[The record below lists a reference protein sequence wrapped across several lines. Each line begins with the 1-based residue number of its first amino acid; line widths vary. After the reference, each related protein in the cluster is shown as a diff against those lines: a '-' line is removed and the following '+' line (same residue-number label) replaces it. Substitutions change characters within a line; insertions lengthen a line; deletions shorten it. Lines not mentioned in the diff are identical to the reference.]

1 MIPARRD
8 FPSRPNLRMQTM
20 MTAELERPAQPAA
33 ETPDPAQPIVF
44 FDGTCGLCDRT
55 VQTVLKWDRRG
66 RLKFAP
72 LQGETARQRL
82 GEAAASELKT
92 LILVD
97 DKGEF
102 RRSSAVVRILRHVGG
117 MATILG
123 GLLWLIPRP
132 LRDFGYNFVAAR
144 RYSWFGQVDACR
156 LLKPHERER
165 FLP

>member
-1 MIPARRD
+1 
-8 FPSRPNLRMQTM
+8 M
-20 MTAELERPAQPAA
+20 MTAELAPPATSAA
-33 ETPDPAQPIVF
+33 ETSDPAQPIVF

-55 VQTVLKWDRRG
+55 VQRLLKWDRRG

-97 DKGEF
+97 RRGES
-102 RRSSAVVRILRHVGG
+102 RRSSAVVRILGHVGG
-117 MATILG
+117 MARILG

-144 RYSWFGQVDACR
+144 RYRWFGQVDACR
-156 LLKPHERER
+156 LPKPHERER

>member
-1 MIPARRD
+1 MTTETGQPTAT
-8 FPSRPNLRMQTM
+8 QT
-20 MTAELERPAQPAA
+20 L
-33 ETPDPAQPIVF
+33 DSAQPIVF

-55 VQTVLKWDRRG
+55 VQSLLNRDRHG

-72 LQGETARQRL
+72 LQGETARHRL
-82 GEAAASELKT
+82 GEEAARELKT

-97 DKGEF
+97 GTGES
-102 RRSSAVVRILRHVGG
+102 RRSSAVVRILNHLGG
-117 MATILG
+117 GYKILG

-144 RYSWFGQVDACR
+144 RYRWFGHVDACR
-156 LLKPHERER
+156 LPKPHERER